1 MNENESSRKYKRVS
15 LLLFSLAIVLGSVSI
30 NFAEL
35 KIGTYGLIHSLP
47 PTFFVALFL
56 LTLSFLITVRF
67 NVKSSP
73 FLFLHLIALVFFLYF
88 VAALIE
94 GTPRFIWVYRT
105 YGLAES
111 ILQNGVIDTGISS
124 YLTWPGAMLLGA
136 GIIEITDL
144 SPTTLLLWFPIVLQL
159 ITLPLLY
166 LILNKLSEDR
176 KVVWIGVW
184 LYYVAGW
191 VNQAYYMPPSYGYFV
206 FLVII
211 FMALFWLLG
220 RRRMVLTEKLPILII
235 LVILLGAIVMGH
247 LLSSAMAISCLV
259 VLYVALLMRR
269 ARRLR
274 IAIPAL
280 LLALLAV
287 FLFTPVGEY
296 FRTTVS
302 EHVGLIRYTQFDP
315 GKIYEKTAWTS
326 FGGGDEHTSV
336 MYVKAAFT
344 AVLSALALLGLL
356 YAATRRMM
364 GFNSFVAA
372 GLIVGI
378 CIVIPIAGPYGGEII
393 SRAFGYCLPFLAFF
407 AAKNLHSKVFS
418 ALLVAFLI
426 IAPTLFVASAYGNE
440 EADYVSPAEIK
451 GVEFSYEHIAGK
463 ATVHSWER
471 RIWWFKNIERI
482 KRGGI
487 IWYAICHAQYHTAEG
502 KEREHYFLLGQRD
515 VDTRMFF
522 RGDSQADMDRLLRH
536 VFKTLCRAR
545 IYSSEGF
552 ELYR

>member
-15 LLLFSLAIVLGSVSI
+15 LLLFALAIVLASFSI
-30 NFAEL
+30 CSAEL
-35 KIGTYGLIHSLP
+35 KIGTYGLLYSLP
-47 PTFFVALFL
+47 PTFFVAFFL
-56 LTLSFLITVRF
+56 LTISFLITVRF
-67 NVKSSP
+67 NVKSSA

-94 GTPRFIWVYRT
+94 GTPRFISVYRT

-111 ILQNGVIDTGISS
+111 ILRNGVIDTGISS

-144 SPTTLLLWFPIVLQL
+144 SPTTFLMWFPIGLQL

-166 LILNKLSEDR
+166 LILNKISEDR
-176 KVVWIGVW
+176 RVVWIGVW

-220 RRRMVLTEKLPILII
+220 RRRRVFTEKVPVLII
-235 LVILLGAIVMGH
+235 LVILFGAIVMGH

-259 VLYVALLMRR
+259 VLYLALLIQR

-280 LLALLAV
+280 ILALLAV

-296 FRTTVS
+296 FGTTVS
-302 EHVGLIRYTQFDP
+302 EHVEFIRYTQLEP
-315 GKIYEKTAWTS
+315 GEIYERTMAY
-326 FGGGDEHTSV
+326 FGGGAEHTRV

-344 AVLSALALLGLL
+344 TAFCALALLGLAYTAL
-356 YAATRRMM
+356 KRRI
-364 GFNSFVAA
+364 GAEFLVPAS
-372 GLIVGI
+372 LIVGI
-378 CIVIPIAGPYGGEII
+378 LLVIPLAGPYGGEII
-393 SRAFGYCLPFLAFF
+393 SRAFGYSLPFLAFF
-407 AAKNLHSKVFS
+407 AARNLQSKALS
-418 ALLVAFLI
+418 AFLVAFLI
-426 IAPTLFVASAYGNE
+426 IAPTLFVVSAYGNE
-440 EADYVSPAEIK
+440 KVDYVSPAEIE
-451 GVEFSYEHIAGK
+451 GVEFSGEHIAGE
-463 ATVHSWER
+463 ATVYSLGR
-471 RIWWFKNIERI
+471 RIWWFKNVERI
-482 KRGGI
+482 KWRPLNLESV
-487 IWYAICHAQYHTAEG
+487 CTAG
-502 KEREHYFLLGQRD
+502 DGTQGSDKSKRYFLLGERDIDTRVFLGSDLDLDIERVRD
-515 VDTRMFF
+515 VFE
-522 RGDSQADMDRLLRH
+522 SS
-536 VFKTLCRAR
+536 CRAK